1 MTLLEQRIPIVLTK
15 LQLLLPA
22 WELNMNRHMML
33 HLVQAIKANGLCC
46 FWAMFGVERFWKCD
60 AHKRGRASAYGCN
73 AMQGAHT
80 GKVGTE
86 VVTRCDS
93 SR

>member
-1 MTLLEQRIPIVLTK
+1 MHNT
-15 LQLLLPA
+15 
-22 WELNMNRHMML
+22 
-33 HLVQAIKANGLCC
+33 ANGLMNLYECTFLYFC
-46 FWAMFGVERFWKCD
+46 GLVPDTGSDTFACMRIQMCD
-60 AHKRGRASAYGCN
+60 AHRRGRASAYGCN

-80 GKVGTE
+80 GKVGTK